1 MILTLRN
8 NKITVHQNAIPE
20 SVYSVHIKYEF
31 ELGTNHLNPVLYI
44 NDNIYKGDDI
54 NIPLDYGKPVI
65 YIKVELLDSYNRPVK
80 VYTGTFNYYKT
91 CTIGDADHVNLY
103 RKITQLEEK
112 ITKLEEKGEVI

>member
-31 ELGTNHLNPVLYI
+31 ELGTNHLTPMLYI
-44 NDNIYKGDDI
+44 NSKTYRGDNI
-54 NIPLDYGKPVI
+54 NIPLDYNKPTI
-65 YIKVELLDSYNRPVK
+65 YIKVELLDSYNKPVK

-91 CTIGDADHVNLY
+91 CTIGDSDHVNLY